1 MNLRRKKRREEMTGR
16 SKVRLS
22 EFIRSI
28 GTIYTVMLILEAHIH
43 CNADTRSSGYDE

>member
-1 MNLRRKKRREEMTGR
+1 MNLRRKKRREKMTGR

-28 GTIYTVMLILEAHIH
+28 GTIYTVRTVKLILEALAMT
-43 CNADTRSSGYDE
+43 NNNY